1 MHILMISGS
10 LRKGS
15 YNTALLAYATTQ
27 IPAGAT
33 HEMADIASL
42 PLINPDLEQNLPASV
57 KALKEAI
64 AKADAIIIA
73 SPEYN
78 YSISAPLKNAIDW
91 ASRPYGQNSWKG
103 KVVGV
108 MGGSPGGFGTV
119 RMQPHLKYIFS
130 ILGCHT
136 LYLPEVQIS
145 AVDKKIDAA
154 GNVTDEETQ
163 KKIKELV
170 DAVVKAAS

>member
-1 MHILMISGS
+1 MHILAISGS

-15 YNTALLAYATTQ
+15 YNTALLAYAMTQ
-27 IPAGAT
+27 LPAGTT
-33 HEMADIASL
+33 HEVADIGSL
-42 PLINPDLEQNLPASV
+42 PLINQDLEQDLPAPV
-57 KALKEAI
+57 KVLKEAI
-64 AKADAIIIA
+64 AKADAIIVA

-78 YSISAPLKNAIDW
+78 YSIAAPLKNAIDW
-91 ASRPYGQNSWKG
+91 GSRPYGQNSWKG
-103 KVVGV
+103 KVVGL

-119 RMQPHLKYIFS
+119 RMQPHVKYIFS

-145 AVDKKIDAA
+145 AVDKKVDAS